1 MATIKTGISVAC
13 TCEMRALRSI
23 WGANG
28 RGREEATSNQL
39 RSLEY
44 DSASIDVSRAI
55 FIRIVKVASGA
66 LTTHC
71 FVHRA
76 VFLAGVNLWYVCGM
90 FMVEFLLP

>member
-1 MATIKTGISVAC
+1 MEVGGEGHRRVATIKTGISVAC

-28 RGREEATSNQL
+28 RRREEATSNQL

-55 FIRIVKVASGA
+55 FIKIVKVASGV
-66 LTTHC
+66 LTTYC
-71 FVHRA
+71 VVQLA
-76 VFLAGVNLWYVCGM
+76 VFLAVVNR
-90 FMVEFLLP
+90 

>member
-23 WGANG
+23 WGADR

-44 DSASIDVSRAI
+44 DSASVDVSRAI
-55 FIRIVKVASGA
+55 FITIVKVVFDA
-66 LTTHC
+66 LTTDC
-71 FVHRA
+71 LVQRA
-76 VFLAGVNLWYVCGM
+76 VLLAGVNLWYFIYASVS
-90 FMVEFLLP
+90 LP